1 VKRPRHRPSSIDRLD
16 PEIKAMIGTLR
27 IEHGWTIDE
36 ILQRLVE
43 LNQPVSRSALA
54 RHTKSIEEIGA
65 ELRHSREMAKAL
77 VEQTDGA
84 GEHRLSDLN
93 LELMHSM
100 VLRLVTATN
109 AGEMVTFQPKDVMF
123 LSASLSSLAATRK
136 ADADRRRKDREEA
149 KREMLEAVKKAAGQP
164 GSGLTKATVDEIY
177 HAVLG
182 VAPADA
188 AIPRA

>member
-1 VKRPRHRPSSIDRLD
+1 MRKPNRRPSSVDRLD
-16 PEIKAMIGTLR
+16 PEIKRMIGELR

-36 ILQRLVE
+36 ILAKLTE
-43 LNQPVSRSALA
+43 LQQPISRSALA

-77 VEQTDGA
+77 VEQADGA
-84 GEHRLSDLN
+84 SEHRLSDLN

-109 AGEMVTFQPKDVMF
+109 AGEMVQFEPKDVMF
-123 LSASLSSLAATRK
+123 LASSLSSLATTRK
-136 ADADRRRKDREEA
+136 NDADRRRKDREEA
-149 KREMLEAVKKAAGQP
+149 KKELLAAVSKAAATK
-164 GSGLTKATVDEIY
+164 GSGLTKETVDEIY

-182 VAPADA
+182 VDG
-188 AIPRA
+188 